1 MDKCT
6 VMDENGQ
13 SHECGRGA
21 HSVLMYNESQHLT
34 LPIEFDLVCSQE
46 YWTQHGTSL
55 FMIGQ

>member
-1 MDKCT
+1 
-6 VMDENGQ
+6 MDENGQ